1 MNEIYTEIL
10 IKPENLYPLTV
21 ETKFSTYQELRKDGS
36 EVKRRV
42 PHPIV
47 KEYIDVSTGE
57 ILSARRVLQIGIKPY
72 NYVLIRQQQVLVFRL
87 LRREVL
93 DFANFVLMFR
103 NKRRGISPDL
113 DTVCKWYAEAK
124 KMRKDNVL
132 RYVRS
137 LKDCGILA
145 SDTLMGPLFQ
155 IAGKNTKATD
165 HLSEDFDAAIKYTRY
180 LRKISEESE
189 GFPHLVLG

>member
-36 EVKRRV
+36 KVNRRV

-47 KEYIDVSTGE
+47 KEYVDVSTGE
-57 ILSARRVLQIGIKPY
+57 ILSARKVLQIGIKPY
-72 NYVLIRQQQVLVFRL
+72 NYALIKKQQVLVLSL
-87 LRREVL
+87 LRKEVL
-93 DFANFVLMFR
+93 KFANFLLMFR

-113 DTVCKWYAEAK
+113 DTVCKWYADAHG
-124 KMRKDNVL
+124 MRKVDVG
-132 RYVRS
+132 RYIKP
-137 LKDCGILA
+137 LKEYGILA

-155 IAGKNTKATD
+155 IAGKNTTAVD
-165 HLSEDFDAAIKYTRY
+165 HLSEDVDASRKYDTY
-180 LRKISEESE
+180 LRRLEE
-189 GFPHLVLG
+189 